1 MNLRIATA
9 AGLVDPGSGA
19 PGDGP
24 VRVFGDALIVGDHR
38 LFWHGDAGWYE
49 IGQAPGLRC
58 AVDAPGGL
66 VVGTE
71 GAHLLRLGPTG
82 LTRIEA
88 FETMPG
94 RDEWYTPWG
103 GPPEIRSLACTAD
116 NVLLRQRARR
126 WHRRAPTTP
135 AASWTPDDRH
145 PLRRP
150 PGAIDL
156 GSRRPRGRGRGR
168 RLLPL
173 ATTAASTWRV
183 LAEGLHAT
191 YCRAVA
197 VPDEAILV
205 SASEGPRGK
214 RAAIYRTSI
223 HGDTPFERVTD
234 WIDGNVDTAALDGA
248 RRPGRVRHRG
258 RRGLA
263 VDGLRRDLD
272 AHPSRPRAGDLPQPR
287 RPDGRLTTRAR
298 RASTA

>member
-9 AGLVDPGSGA
+9 AGLVDPGSVA
-19 PGDGP
+19 PADGP

-38 LFWHGDAGWYE
+38 LFWHGDAGWHE

-94 RDEWYTPWG
+94 RADWYTPWH
-103 GPPEIRSLACTAD
+103 GPPEVRSLACTAD
-116 NVLLRQRARR
+116 NVLFANVHVGGIARSDDSGR
-126 WHRRAPTTP
+126 
-135 AASWTPDDRH
+135 SWTPTMDINFDVHQVRS
-145 PLRRP
+145 
-150 PGAIDL
+150 IW
-156 GSRRPRGRGRGR
+156 GRGD
-168 RLLPL
+168 LVV
-173 ATTAASTWRV
+173 AAAAVGLCISRDGGASWRV
-183 LAEGLHAT
+183 HAEGLDAT

-197 VPDEAILV
+197 IPDEAILI

-234 WIDGNVDTAALDGA
+234 WMTGNIDTAALDGL
-248 RRPGRVRHRG
+248 GVRTAFGTASGEVWQSSDSGATWERTHS
-258 RRGLA
+258 GLA
-263 VDGLRRDLD
+263 PVTSLSFV
-272 AHPSRPRAGDLPQPR
+272 A
-287 RPDGRLTTRAR
+287 
-298 RASTA
+298 

>member
-19 PGDGP
+19 PADGP

-38 LFWHGDAGWYE
+38 LFWHGEAGWYE
-49 IGQAPGLRC
+49 IGQAHGLRC

-88 FETMPG
+88 FETMEG
-94 RDEWYTPWG
+94 RDDWYTPWG
-103 GPPEIRSLACTAD
+103 GPPEVRSLACTAD
-116 NVLLRQRARR
+116 NVLLANVHVGGIARSDDSGR
-126 WHRRAPTTP
+126 TWKPTMDIHFDVHQVR
-135 AASWTPDDRH
+135 SIW
-145 PLRRP
+145 
-150 PGAIDL
+150 
-156 GSRRPRGRGRGR
+156 GRGD
-168 RLLPL
+168 LVV
-173 ATTAASTWRV
+173 AAAAVGLCISRDGGVTWRV
-183 LAEGLHAT
+183 SAEGLDHT

-214 RAAIYRTSI
+214 QSAVYRTSI

-234 WIDGNVDTAALDGA
+234 WMVGNVDTAALDGFGTQA
-248 RRPGRVRHRG
+248 AFGTASGEVWQSSDSGATWSRTHH
-258 RRGLA
+258 GLA
-263 VDGLRRDLD
+263 PVTSLSL
-272 AHPSRPRAGDLPQPR
+272 LP
-287 RPDGRLTTRAR
+287 
-298 RASTA
+298 

>member
-19 PGDGP
+19 PADGP

-82 LTRIEA
+82 LTRIDA

-94 RDEWYTPWG
+94 RDDWYTPWG
-103 GPPEIRSLACTAD
+103 GPPEVRSLACTAD
-116 NVLLRQRARR
+116 NVLLANVHVGGIARSDDSGR
-126 WHRRAPTTP
+126 T
-135 AASWTPDDRH
+135 WTPT
-145 PLRRP
+145 
-150 PGAIDL
+150 IDIHFDVHQVR
-156 GSRRPRGRGRGR
+156 SIWGRGD
-168 RLLPL
+168 LVV
-173 ATTAASTWRV
+173 AAAAVGLCISRDGGVTWRV
-183 LAEGLHAT
+183 RAEGLDHT

-205 SASEGPRGK
+205 SASEGPRGQ
-214 RAAIYRTSI
+214 A
-223 HGDTPFERVTD
+223 G
-234 WIDGNVDTAALDGA
+234 
-248 RRPGRVRHRG
+248 
-258 RRGLA
+258 
-263 VDGLRRDLD
+263 
-272 AHPSRPRAGDLPQPR
+272 GDLPDVDPR
-287 RPDGRLTTRAR
+287 RHAVRARHRLDGRATSTPPR
-298 RASTA
+298 STASATQAAFGTASGEVWQSSDSGATWARTHHGLAPVTSLSLLP